1 MELTID
7 KLIEKVIN
15 HIPESDVKKIK
26 EAYLYAL
33 EHPKNKKRLN
43 GDDYILHPLNVAYIL
58 SDLNYDTDS
67 ICAALLHET
76 INHGGSSIEE
86 ITKLFGSDVAMLVD
100 SISKM
105 NKLELTDDSNA
116 ASMNLRKVL
125 VGLAKDVRVLFIKIA
140 DRIHNL
146 RTGDVLEKEAL
157 KRKVEETMTVLI
169 PIAHR
174 LGINAWKSEM
184 EDWCL
189 KYSKPDVYEDIEEK
203 LALSRREL
211 EDNLLEMQSEISEM
225 LIEHNISF
233 HIKSR
238 VKSVYSI
245 YNKLNHGKKWNQ
257 IYDILALRII
267 VEKVSD
273 CYLAIGL
280 IHAKYRPI
288 PGRFKDYIAMPK
300 ENMYQSLHTG
310 IFGNDNH
317 RYEVQIRTEEMD
329 LIAEKGIASHWSYK
343 EGGARKT
350 KSLMEQKLELFRNL
364 IETSENITSE
374 DFNAQV
380 QNDFLND
387 CIYVF
392 TPKGDVVELPVNS
405 TPIDFAYRI
414 HSGVGDT
421 TIGAIVNDSI
431 VPLDYELQNNDIIE
445 IKTNPN
451 STPNKE
457 WLNFVKT
464 SHAKNRI
471 KSYFSK
477 QEKDE
482 ITNKGKTLLNNELRK
497 RKLAFDEIL
506 SNDNIKKLCKE
517 LHFNDINEV
526 YFAIGS
532 LRYTAAYIIDV
543 ISSDKKSAADALMAK
558 MMKVTPKMN
567 KAKNEVLVSG
577 ATDILVNFANCCK
590 PVFGDEIVGFITKG
604 EGVKIHR
611 KDCENIKDNKERL
624 ISVSWNKDIDNY
636 YETSIIIETTTGKN
650 NLLDIISKATTKN
663 VNVYNIKTKVVDLN
677 TIFEMTVKVKNK
689 DELDDF
695 INSLYSLK
703 VVRKVKRR

>member
-1 MELTID
+1 MNLTID
-7 KLIEKVIN
+7 KLIAKVIN
-15 HIPESDVKKIK
+15 DIPESDILKIK
-26 EAYLYAL
+26 NAYNYAL

-58 SDLNYDTDS
+58 SDLNYDVDS

-76 INHGGSSIEE
+76 VNHGGATISE
-86 ITKLFGSDVAMLVD
+86 ITELFGEDIAMLVD

-105 NKLELTDDSNA
+105 NKLELPDDSNA
-116 ASMNLRKVL
+116 ASLNLRKVL

-189 KYSKPDVYEDIEEK
+189 KYSKPDVYKDIEEK
-203 LALSRREL
+203 LAVSRREL
-211 EDNLLEMQSEISEM
+211 EDNLADMQEEISEM
-225 LIEHNISF
+225 LIEQNISF

-245 YNKLNHGKKWNQ
+245 YNKLSHGKKWNQ

-329 LIAEKGIASHWSYK
+329 LIAEKGLASHWSYK

-364 IETSENITSE
+364 IETSDNITSE
-374 DFNAQV
+374 DFNNQV
-380 QNDFLND
+380 QTDFLND

-392 TPKGDVVELPVNS
+392 TPKGDVVELPVSS

-421 TIGAIVNDSI
+421 TIGAIVNDRV

-457 WLNFVKT
+457 WLKFVKT

-471 KSYFSK
+471 KSYFNK

-482 ITNKGKTLLNNELRK
+482 ITIKGKNLLNNELRK
-497 RKLAFDEIL
+497 RKLAFEEVL
-506 SNDNIKKLCKE
+506 STENIKKLCKE
-517 LHFNDINEV
+517 LHFNDLNDI
-526 YFAIGS
+526 YFAIGT
-532 LRYTAAYIIDV
+532 LRYTSAYIIDV
-543 ISSDKKSAADALMAK
+543 ISSDKKSAADVLMAK
-558 MMKVTPKMN
+558 MMRIPPKAK

-577 ATDILVNFANCCK
+577 TTDILVTYANCCK
-590 PVFGDEIVGFITKG
+590 PVFGDEIVGFVTKG

-611 KDCENIKDNKERL
+611 KDCENIILNKER
-624 ISVSWNKDIDNY
+624 IINVSWNNEKEDS
-636 YETSIIIETTTGKN
+636 YETSIIIETISAKN

-663 VNVYNIKTKVVDLN
+663 ISIYNIKTKIVDLN
-677 TIFEMTVKVKNK
+677 TIYEMTVKVKSK

-695 INSLYSLK
+695 INSLSSLK
-703 VVRKVKRR
+703 NIRKVKRK

>member
-125 VGLAKDVRVLFIKIA
+125 VGLAKDVRVLFIKMA

-157 KRKVEETMTVLI
+157 KRKVDETMTVLI

-189 KYSKPDVYEDIEEK
+189 KYSKPDVYQDIEEK
-203 LALSRREL
+203 LTVSRREL
-211 EDNLLEMQSEISEM
+211 EDNLLEMQSDISEM

-317 RYEVQIRTEEMD
+317 RYEVQIRTHEMD

-387 CIYVF
+387 CVYVF

-497 RKLAFDEIL
+497 RKLAFEEIL
-506 SNDNIKKLCKE
+506 SSDNIKKLCKE

-624 ISVSWNKDIDNY
+624 ISVSWNKDIDNF
-636 YETSIIIETTTGKN
+636 YETSIIIETTTSKN

-663 VNVYNIKTKVVDLN
+663 VNVYNIKTKVIDLN
-677 TIFEMTVKVKNK
+677 IIFEMTVKVKSK

-703 VVRKVKRR
+703 VVRKVKRK

>member
-1 MELTID
+1 MNLTIN
-7 KLIEKVIN
+7 KLIDKVKNEITEIDIN
-15 HIPESDVKKIK
+15 KIK
-26 EAYLYAL
+26 QAYEYAL
-33 EHPKNKKRLN
+33 KHPLNRKRLN
-43 GDDYILHPLNVAYIL
+43 GDDYILQPLNVAYIL
-58 SDLNYDTDS
+58 SDLNYDVDS

-76 INHGGSSIEE
+76 VNHGGSSIDE
-86 ITKLFGSDVAMLVD
+86 ITNLFGDDIAMLVD

-116 ASMNLRKVL
+116 ASLNLRKVL
-125 VGLAKDVRVLFIKIA
+125 VGLAKDVRVLFIKMA

-157 KRKVEETMTVLI
+157 KRKVDETMNVLI

-189 KYSKPDVYEDIEEK
+189 KYSKPDVYEDILEK
-203 LALSRREL
+203 LTVSRREL
-211 EDNLLEMQSEISEM
+211 EDNLLDMQSEISEM

-245 YNKLNHGKKWNQ
+245 YNKLSNGKKWNQ

-267 VEKVSD
+267 VDKVSD

-317 RYEVQIRTEEMD
+317 RYEVQIRTHEMD

-343 EGGARKT
+343 EGGAKKT

-364 IETSENITSE
+364 IETSDNITSE
-374 DFNAQV
+374 DFNNQV

-392 TPKGDVVELPVNS
+392 TPKGDVVELPIHS

-414 HSGVGDT
+414 HSGVGDS
-421 TIGAIVNDSI
+421 TIGAIVNDAI

-445 IKTNPN
+445 IKTNSN

-482 ITNKGKTLLNNELRK
+482 ITLKGKNLLNNELRK
-497 RKLAFDEIL
+497 RKLAFEEIL
-506 SNDNIKKLCKE
+506 SNENIKKVCRE
-517 LHFNDINEV
+517 LHFNDLTDI

-532 LRYTAAYIIDV
+532 LRYTSAYIIDV

-558 MMKVTPKMN
+558 MMRTTPKIN

-577 ATDILVNFANCCK
+577 ATDILVSYANCCK
-590 PVFGDEIVGFITKG
+590 PVFGDGIVGFITKG

-611 KDCENIKDNKERL
+611 KDCENILKDEKRL
-624 ISVSWNKDIDNY
+624 IEVEWNNEKENT
-636 YETSIIIETTTGKN
+636 YEASIIIETLTAKN

-663 VNVYNIKTKVVDLN
+663 VNVYNIKTKVNDLN
-677 TIFEMTVKVKNK
+677 TIYEMSVKVKSK

-703 VVRKVKRR
+703 VVKKVKRL

>member
-125 VGLAKDVRVLFIKIA
+125 VGLAKDVRVLFIKMA

-157 KRKVEETMTVLI
+157 KRKVDETMTVLI

-189 KYSKPDVYEDIEEK
+189 KYSKPDVYKDIEEK

-317 RYEVQIRTEEMD
+317 RYEVQIRTHEMD

-387 CIYVF
+387 CVYVF

-445 IKTNPN
+445 IKTNAN

-624 ISVSWNKDIDNY
+624 ISVSWNKDIDNF
-636 YETSIIIETTTGKN
+636 YETSIIIETTTSKN

-663 VNVYNIKTKVVDLN
+663 VNVYNIKTKVIDLN
-677 TIFEMTVKVKNK
+677 IIFEMTVKVKSK

-703 VVRKVKRR
+703 VVRKVKRK

>member
-1 MELTID
+1 
-7 KLIEKVIN
+7 
-15 HIPESDVKKIK
+15 
-26 EAYLYAL
+26 
-33 EHPKNKKRLN
+33 
-43 GDDYILHPLNVAYIL
+43 
-58 SDLNYDTDS
+58 
-67 ICAALLHET
+67 
-76 INHGGSSIEE
+76 
-86 ITKLFGSDVAMLVD
+86 
-100 SISKM
+100 
-105 NKLELTDDSNA
+105 
-116 ASMNLRKVL
+116 
-125 VGLAKDVRVLFIKIA
+125 
-140 DRIHNL
+140 
-146 RTGDVLEKEAL
+146 
-157 KRKVEETMTVLI
+157 
-169 PIAHR
+169 
-174 LGINAWKSEM
+174 
-184 EDWCL
+184 
-189 KYSKPDVYEDIEEK
+189 
-203 LALSRREL
+203 
-211 EDNLLEMQSEISEM
+211 
-225 LIEHNISF
+225 
-233 HIKSR
+233 
-238 VKSVYSI
+238 
-245 YNKLNHGKKWNQ
+245 
-257 IYDILALRII
+257 
-267 VEKVSD
+267 
-273 CYLAIGL
+273 
-280 IHAKYRPI
+280 
-288 PGRFKDYIAMPK
+288 
-300 ENMYQSLHTG
+300 
-310 IFGNDNH
+310 
-317 RYEVQIRTEEMD
+317 
-329 LIAEKGIASHWSYK
+329 
-343 EGGARKT
+343 
-350 KSLMEQKLELFRNL
+350 MEQ
-364 IETSENITSE
+364 ETSENITSE

-497 RKLAFDEIL
+497 RKLAFEEIL
-506 SNDNIKKLCKE
+506 SSDNIKKLCKE

-526 YFAIGS
+526 YFAIGT
-532 LRYTAAYIIDV
+532 LRYTSAYIIDV

-611 KDCENIKDNKERL
+611 KDCENIKDNKER
-624 ISVSWNKDIDNY
+624 IIIVSWNKDIDNY

-663 VNVYNIKTKVVDLN
+663 VNVYNIKTKVIDLN

-703 VVRKVKRR
+703 VVRKVKRK

>member
-1 MELTID
+1 MNLTIN
-7 KLIEKVIN
+7 KLIDKVKNEITEIDIN
-15 HIPESDVKKIK
+15 KIK
-26 EAYLYAL
+26 QAYEYAL
-33 EHPKNKKRLN
+33 KHPLNRKRLN

-58 SDLNYDTDS
+58 SDLNYDVDS

-76 INHGGSSIEE
+76 VNHGGSSIDE
-86 ITKLFGSDVAMLVD
+86 ITNLFGDDIAMLVD

-116 ASMNLRKVL
+116 ASLNLRKVL
-125 VGLAKDVRVLFIKIA
+125 VGLAKDVRVLFIKMA

-157 KRKVEETMTVLI
+157 KRKVDETMNVLI

-189 KYSKPDVYEDIEEK
+189 KYSKPDVYEDILEK
-203 LALSRREL
+203 LTVSRREL
-211 EDNLLEMQSEISEM
+211 EDNLLDMQSEISEM

-245 YNKLNHGKKWNQ
+245 YNKLSNGKKWNQ

-267 VEKVSD
+267 VDKVSD

-317 RYEVQIRTEEMD
+317 RYEVQIRTHEMD

-343 EGGARKT
+343 EGGAKKT

-364 IETSENITSE
+364 IETSDNITSE
-374 DFNAQV
+374 DFNNQV

-392 TPKGDVVELPVNS
+392 TPKGDVVELPIHS

-414 HSGVGDT
+414 HSGVGDS
-421 TIGAIVNDSI
+421 TIGAIVNDAI

-445 IKTNPN
+445 IKTNSN

-482 ITNKGKTLLNNELRK
+482 ITLKGKNLLNNELRK
-497 RKLAFDEIL
+497 RKLAFEEIL
-506 SNDNIKKLCKE
+506 SNENIKKVCRE
-517 LHFNDINEV
+517 LHFNDLTDI

-532 LRYTAAYIIDV
+532 LRYTSAYIIDV

-558 MMKVTPKMN
+558 MMRTTPKIN

-577 ATDILVNFANCCK
+577 ATDILVSYANCCK

-611 KDCENIKDNKERL
+611 KDCENILKDEKRL
-624 ISVSWNKDIDNY
+624 IEVEWNNEKENT
-636 YETSIIIETTTGKN
+636 YEASIIIETLTAKN

-663 VNVYNIKTKVVDLN
+663 VNVYNIKTKVNDLN
-677 TIFEMTVKVKNK
+677 TIYEMSVKVKSK

-703 VVRKVKRR
+703 VVKKVKRL

>member
-125 VGLAKDVRVLFIKIA
+125 VGLAKDVRVLFIKMA

-157 KRKVEETMTVLI
+157 KRKVDETMTVLI

-189 KYSKPDVYEDIEEK
+189 KYSKPDVYKDIEEK

-506 SNDNIKKLCKE
+506 SSDNIKKLCKE

-526 YFAIGS
+526 YFAIGT
-532 LRYTAAYIIDV
+532 LRYTSAYIIDV

-558 MMKVTPKMN
+558 MSKVTPKMN

-611 KDCENIKDNKERL
+611 KDCENIKDNKERI

-663 VNVYNIKTKVVDLN
+663 VNVYNIKTKIVDLN

-703 VVRKVKRR
+703 VVRKVKRK

>member
-125 VGLAKDVRVLFIKIA
+125 VGLAKDVRVLFIKMA

-157 KRKVEETMTVLI
+157 KRKVDETMTVLI

-189 KYSKPDVYEDIEEK
+189 KYSKPDVYQDIEEK
-203 LALSRREL
+203 LAVSRREL
-211 EDNLLEMQSEISEM
+211 EDNLLEMQSDISEM

-317 RYEVQIRTEEMD
+317 RYEVQIRTHEMD

-497 RKLAFDEIL
+497 RKLAFEEIL
-506 SNDNIKKLCKE
+506 SSDNIKKLCKE

-526 YFAIGS
+526 YFAIGT
-532 LRYTAAYIIDV
+532 LRYTSAYIIDV

-611 KDCENIKDNKERL
+611 KDCENIKDNKERI
-624 ISVSWNKDIDNY
+624 ISVSWNKDIDNF

-663 VNVYNIKTKVVDLN
+663 VNVYNIKTKVIDLN

-703 VVRKVKRR
+703 VVRKVKRK

>member
-1 MELTID
+1 MKLTID

-125 VGLAKDVRVLFIKIA
+125 VGLAKDVRVLFIKMA

-157 KRKVEETMTVLI
+157 KRKVDETMTVLI

-189 KYSKPDVYEDIEEK
+189 KYSKPDVYKDIEEK

-343 EGGARKT
+343 EGGAR
-350 KSLMEQKLELFRNL
+350 N
-364 IETSENITSE
+364 
-374 DFNAQV
+374 
-380 QNDFLND
+380 
-387 CIYVF
+387 
-392 TPKGDVVELPVNS
+392 
-405 TPIDFAYRI
+405 
-414 HSGVGDT
+414 
-421 TIGAIVNDSI
+421 
-431 VPLDYELQNNDIIE
+431 
-445 IKTNPN
+445 
-451 STPNKE
+451 
-457 WLNFVKT
+457 
-464 SHAKNRI
+464 
-471 KSYFSK
+471 
-477 QEKDE
+477 
-482 ITNKGKTLLNNELRK
+482 K
-497 RKLAFDEIL
+497 RK
-506 SNDNIKKLCKE
+506 
-517 LHFNDINEV
+517 
-526 YFAIGS
+526 
-532 LRYTAAYIIDV
+532 
-543 ISSDKKSAADALMAK
+543 
-558 MMKVTPKMN
+558 
-567 KAKNEVLVSG
+567 
-577 ATDILVNFANCCK
+577 
-590 PVFGDEIVGFITKG
+590 
-604 EGVKIHR
+604 
-611 KDCENIKDNKERL
+611 
-624 ISVSWNKDIDNY
+624 Y
-636 YETSIIIETTTGKN
+636 YK
-650 NLLDIISKATTKN
+650 
-663 VNVYNIKTKVVDLN
+663 
-677 TIFEMTVKVKNK
+677 
-689 DELDDF
+689 
-695 INSLYSLK
+695 
-703 VVRKVKRR
+703 

>member
-15 HIPESDVKKIK
+15 HIPDKDIKKIK
-26 EAYLYAL
+26 DAYLYAL

-76 INHGGSSIEE
+76 VNHGGASLEE
-86 ITKLFGSDVAMLVD
+86 IKSLFGDDVAMLVD

-105 NKLELTDDSNA
+105 NKLELSDDSNA

-157 KRKVEETMTVLI
+157 RRKVEETMTVLI

-203 LALSRREL
+203 LALSRSEL

-225 LIEHNISF
+225 LIEHNIPF

-445 IKTNPN
+445 IKTNAN

-506 SNDNIKKLCKE
+506 SSDNIKKLCKE

-543 ISSDKKSAADALMAK
+543 ILSDKKSAADALMTK

-577 ATDILVNFANCCK
+577 TTDILVNFANCCK

-611 KDCENIKDNKERL
+611 KDCENIKDNKERI
-624 ISVSWNKDIDNY
+624 ISVSWNQDIDNY

-703 VVRKVKRR
+703 VVRKVKRK